1 MSREGRL
8 AQEFRGGAIPQRAQA
23 RVERVALV
31 SVHTCPL
38 DQPGIGDSGG
48 MNVYVRSVARRLAEM
63 GVDVDIFTRAAGP
76 EQHVV
81 DVDPGVRVVHLEAG
95 PDAPVDKE
103 ELPRYLG
110 AFLTAMVRFESQEAE
125 RIGRPSPVYGVVHSH
140 YWLSGAIGRL
150 AKERWRV
157 PLAHSF
163 HTLGAV
169 KNMNLADGDSP
180 EPAQRLNGEHRIVQA
195 ADCILAPTVGE
206 AADLVNLYGA
216 DASRV
221 RVVAPGVD
229 TDVFTS
235 GDREEAKAALG
246 LDGRI
251 VVLFVGR
258 LQPLKQPD
266 VAVRAIARLAETHPD
281 LAGRLTLVVLGG
293 PSGRGGV
300 QPEAIAKLAAE
311 LGVADL
317 VRLEGTVPHDAIPA
331 FYRAADVTL
340 ITSRS
345 ESFGLV
351 AIESSA
357 CGTPVVASDVGGLR
371 VAVRDGVT
379 GLLVPS
385 SAPEAFA
392 DGLARVLGDP
402 TLSVAMGSA
411 GAHFAR
417 RFDWRRAS
425 IDLLAIYEDLV
436 QAETGG

>member
-1 MSREGRL
+1 MP
-8 AQEFRGGAIPQRAQA
+8 RGVPA

-63 GVDVDIFTRAAGP
+63 GVEVDIFTRCAGP

-95 PDAPVDKE
+95 PDAPVEKE
-103 ELPRYLG
+103 ELPHYLG
-110 AFLTAMVRFESQEAE
+110 DFFGSLVRFEAEEAA
-125 RIGRPSPVYGVVHSH
+125 RLGVATPIYDVVHSH
-140 YWLSGAIGRL
+140 YWLSGSIGRR
-150 AKERWRV
+150 ARERWRI

-169 KNMNLADGDSP
+169 KNLTLGDGDNA
-180 EPAQRLNGEHRIVQA
+180 EPPNRIAGEQKVVHA

-216 DASRV
+216 DPRRV

-229 TDVFTS
+229 TDVFTPA
-235 GDREEAKAALG
+235 DRQEAKAALG
-246 LDGRI
+246 LAGRTVI
-251 VVLFVGR
+251 LFVAR
-258 LQPLKQPD
+258 LQPLKQPEI
-266 VAVRAIARLAETHPD
+266 AVQAIARLAQTYPD
-281 LAGRLTLVVLGG
+281 LTDRLTLVVVGG

-300 QPEAIAKLAAE
+300 QPESLVKLAAE
-311 LGVADL
+311 LGIADL
-317 VRLEGTVPHDAIPA
+317 IRMEGTVPHDDIPRY
-331 FYRAADVTL
+331 YRAADATL
-340 ITSRS
+340 ISSRS

-357 CGTPVVASDVGGLR
+357 CGAPVVASDVGGLR
-371 VAVRDGVT
+371 VTVRDGVT

-385 SAPEAFA
+385 FAPEAYA
-392 DGLARVLGDP
+392 DALGRILNDATLA
-402 TLSVAMGSA
+402 TAMATA
-411 GAHFAR
+411 GARFVR

-436 QAETGG
+436 ETETHA